1 MTRRAKSTHTMTAGK
16 DARLERIRTGDRYVV
31 IPMDHGITL
40 GAVTGLKDIEST
52 IDAVTSNGADA
63 VLTQKGIA
71 PRVHGN
77 RNGAGYV
84 VHLNAST
91 SMGPDSNDK
100 RLTGTVEE
108 AVRAGADA
116 VSVHLNVGSDHEPR
130 QIEQLAG
137 VVEDADRLGIPVVAM
152 SYARGRNLEGDD
164 PELDAD
170 YLGHAVR
177 LAEEVGADVVKTAYS
192 GDADSFEHVV
202 ESTRLPV
209 VIAGGSKGTDRETL
223 EMVRGAM
230 DAGAAGVSMGRSVF
244 QHDDPGAIT
253 HAVAAV
259 VHDDADPES
268 ALEESGL
275 AVEA

>member
-16 DARLERIRTGDRYVV
+16 AARLERIRTGDRYVV

-40 GAVTGLKDIEST
+40 GAVTGLKDVEST

-116 VSVHLNVGSDHEPR
+116 VSLHLNVGSDHEPR
-130 QIEQLAG
+130 QVEQLAG
-137 VVEDADRLGIPVVAM
+137 VVEDAGRLGIPVVAM
-152 SYARGRNLEGDD
+152 SYARGRNLEGED
-164 PELDAD
+164 PEHDAE

-253 HAVAAV
+253 GAVAAV
-259 VHDDADPES
+259 VHDDADPEE
-268 ALEESGL
+268 ALEDSGL